1 MTAGENYY
9 YGELFRFDMTPK
21 PAYYAIKNLIKKT
34 WHTETEMTSDA
45 DETAEFKGF
54 YGKYDIELALDG
66 RKETREISFY
76 KKSPKS
82 FEIVI

>member
-1 MTAGENYY
+1 
-9 YGELFRFDMTPK
+9 
-21 PAYYAIKNLIKKT
+21 
-34 WHTETEMTSDA
+34 MTSDA